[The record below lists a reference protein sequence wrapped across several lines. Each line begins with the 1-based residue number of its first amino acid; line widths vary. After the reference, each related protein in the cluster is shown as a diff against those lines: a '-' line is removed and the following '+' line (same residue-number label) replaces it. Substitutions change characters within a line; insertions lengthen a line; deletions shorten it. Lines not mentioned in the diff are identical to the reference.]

1 MSPNSIASLVL
12 AVELARC
19 WAAEHPAA
27 ARAGRRRTVLPLA
40 LLALVAVDLAR
51 ERRQHVPLTWG
62 AGLLAAI
69 LAALLVAGHVD
80 DEGGL
85 ANVRIPEI
93 LRIDRI

>member
-1 MSPNSIASLVL
+1 M
-12 AVELARC
+12 
-19 WAAEHPAA
+19 
-27 ARAGRRRTVLPLA
+27 
-40 LLALVAVDLAR
+40 AVDLAR